1 MFYLSRSTLA
11 AMFGKI
17 TAVLGVIQ
25 VLFYLSV
32 LSLYAQSLYSEVQYT
47 TEKMTENEGDLLDY
61 EEDEQETGEQ
71 NGVPEGN
78 AIDGKKEVKG
88 NYVSIH
94 SSGFRDLLLK
104 PELLRAIVD
113 CGFEHPSEGK

>member
-32 LSLYAQSLYSEVQYT
+32 LSLYAESVFRGT
-47 TEKMTENEGDLLDY
+47 IHNRKDD
-61 EEDEQETGEQ
+61 GE
-71 NGVPEGN
+71 
-78 AIDGKKEVKG
+78 
-88 NYVSIH
+88 
-94 SSGFRDLLLK
+94 
-104 PELLRAIVD
+104 
-113 CGFEHPSEGK
+113 